1 MVAQFFA
8 KNLTFCIRR
17 FFNEWLIFGK
27 LYGDH
32 KLKASIIVTMVTRE
46 NRHM

>member
-1 MVAQFFA
+1 MVAQFRLQ
-8 KNLTFCIRR
+8 NLAICIRC

-27 LYGDH
+27 FYGDH